1 MARTTAQAQDGRVLT
16 VIDVARQAGVS
27 SATVSRVLN
36 GNATVTAEMRERV
49 TAAVKRLD
57 FRPNPMAQ
65 GLRKGQTNTVAL
77 LVGDIAQTHFA
88 ELTMQLQAALE
99 DNGID
104 LLLYN
109 LGHSAKR
116 LAEFLVR
123 CVSMRLRGVVV
134 ALSDNIAKS
143 AAPLFANLEENGI
156 QVVSIGQDLT
166 RLRIPSIVH
175 EERAAA
181 QRSVSYLLA
190 KGHTRIA
197 YVGRIKG
204 SAVGTERFR
213 GYQSA
218 LVNAG
223 EYREELVWDRAFRYA
238 AGRDAVTDALVSG
251 AQFTALQA
259 ASDEIAMGALAALR
273 DHGRSVPGDVSIIGF
288 GDVQMGAYLRPSLT
302 TLSSNPESAARHVCA
317 IFKANDGS
325 GSAGVTVL
333 ERALIRRESA

>member
-1 MARTTAQAQDGRVLT
+1 MLVARSTAQAEDAHVVT

-36 GNATVTAEMRERV
+36 GNTTVTAEMRERV

-99 DNGID
+99 ENGID

-134 ALSDNIAKS
+134 ALSDNISRS
-143 AAPLFANLEENGI
+143 AAPLFTNLEESGI
-156 QVVSIGQDLT
+156 RVVSIGQDLT
-166 RLRIPSIVH
+166 RFGIPSIVH
-175 EERAAA
+175 DERAAA

-218 LVNAG
+218 LVHAG
-223 EYREELVWDRAFRYA
+223 AYREDLVWDKAFRYA
-238 AGRDAVTDALVSG
+238 AGRDAVTYALESG
-251 AQFTALQA
+251 AQFTAVQA

-273 DHGRSVPGDVSIIGF
+273 DHGRSVPDDVSIIGF

-302 TLSSNPESAARHVCA
+302 TLSSHPEMAARHVCSILTA
-317 IFKANDGS
+317 GDD
-325 GSAGVTVL
+325 SAGAIIL
-333 ERALIRRESA
+333 ERALIKRESA